1 MFDVFYPIPTHSRH
15 TLMALLSTVAVSP
28 RSTPTHTMAAP
39 ANSKPTCAIVFFDC
53 GNLLTPFIAA
63 LLYHRR
69 CKIFVKNRKLTEI
82 LSACAI
88 MNTNGSL
95 SVSKKSFR
103 HAWSRNTPSAQPVS
117 VRFAP
122 GNRGATVKNL
132 FFPLPLFSEL
142 VKVLKIFDFVRDTP
156 LGFPA
161 PLSFRRGNLH
171 WRHFACFPF
180 LGFPRTPFTRKGYAA
195 SVKRHS
201 R

>member
-1 MFDVFYPIPTHSRH
+1 
-15 TLMALLSTVAVSP
+15 MALLRTVAVSP

-95 SVSKKSFR
+95 SVSKKPFR

-122 GNRGATVKNL
+122 ENREPSSKRARFLRHWRRVAR
-132 FFPLPLFSEL
+132 FPLLGYLRAKSRL
-142 VKVLKIFDFVRDTP
+142 RRLRSDTRLRAQP
-156 LGFPA
+156 LGGSLYCIVIFRVV
-161 PLSFRRGNLH
+161 SSTRSMWMRRGFSKSSSSAQFSLH
-171 WRHFACFPF
+171 SQATTAPM
-180 LGFPRTPFTRKGYAA
+180 
-195 SVKRHS
+195 S

>member
-1 MFDVFYPIPTHSRH
+1 
-15 TLMALLSTVAVSP
+15 MALLRTVAVSP

-69 CKIFVKNRKLTEI
+69 CKISVKNRKLTEI

-95 SVSKKSFR
+95 SVSKKPFR

-117 VRFAP
+117 VRFAHR
-122 GNRGATVKNL
+122 NRGLPRNRLVLSATGGTSPVSPSWVISAL
-132 FFPLPLFSEL
+132 RAALWRLRSETRL
-142 VKVLKIFDFVRDTP
+142 RAQSRTHP
-156 LGFPA
+156 SPA
-161 PLSFRRGNLH
+161 RGM
-171 WRHFACFPF
+171 RHP
-180 LGFPRTPFTRKGYAA
+180 
-195 SVKRHS
+195 
-201 R
+201 